1 MSAEAAAPTTTTLS
15 WEEARR
21 ALEGERLPAAVVDLD
36 AFDRNLA
43 RIVEGLAGR
52 GTPLRVATKSVRVTA
67 LLKRLLARGG
77 AALRGLMCFDPHEAA
92 HLAAAGL
99 DDLLVAYP
107 VFRAADGLARLAARG
122 TTVRAA
128 VDSVEGVARLA
139 AAAARAGTRIG
150 AIVCVDMSWR
160 LLGGRLHVGVR
171 RSPLHGPDDVVA
183 LARRIADSPSLSFDG
198 LLCYEAQVAGLG
210 DDNPFLGAAK
220 NLAFAAVKRASMRE
234 LAARRVAIVRALVE
248 AGLPPAIVNGGGTG
262 SLDATTAGTGVT
274 EVTAGSGFY
283 KPHLFDYYRAPH
295 MRALEPSLYLAV
307 EVTRRPADDLVTCAG
322 GGVVASGAAG
332 VDRLPRPWL
341 PSGIELLEAEG
352 AGEVQ
357 TPMRL
362 GPTTPSLAIG
372 DPVLLRPAKAG
383 EPLERFAEVLLV
395 SGGRIVERAPT
406 YRGEGLTAL

>member
-1 MSAEAAAPTTTTLS
+1 VTLTY
-15 WEEARR
+15 EEARR
-21 ALEGERLPAAVVDLD
+21 ALDGERLPAAVVDLD

-43 RIVEGLAGR
+43 RTVEGLAGR

-77 AALRGLMCFDPHEAA
+77 AALQGLMCFDAHEAA

-107 VFRAADGLARLAARG
+107 VFRAADVLARLAARG
-122 TTVRAA
+122 VTVRAA
-128 VDSVEGVARLA
+128 VDSPEGVARLA
-139 AAAARAGTRIG
+139 DAAARAGTRLRALI
-150 AIVCVDMSWR
+150 CVDMSWR
-160 LLGGRLHVGVR
+160 LLGGRVHIGVR
-171 RSPLHGPDDVVA
+171 RSPLHDPADVVA

-198 LLCYEAQVAGLG
+198 LVCYEAQVAGLG
-210 DDNPFLGAAK
+210 DDSPFAGAAK

-234 LAARRVAIVRALVE
+234 LGARRVAIVRALTE

-262 SLDATTAGTGVT
+262 SLDATTPTTGVT

-307 EVTRRPADDLVTCAG
+307 EVTRRPGPDLVTCAG
-322 GGVVASGAAG
+322 GGVIASGAAG

-341 PSGIELLEAEG
+341 PSGLSLLPAEG

-357 TPMRL
+357 TPL
-362 GPTTPSLAIG
+362 QFSSSTPPLAIG

-395 SGGRIVERAPT
+395 SGVRVVERAPT